1 LFSRLK
7 KIFFK
12 PTKLP
17 GHIAVIMDGNGRWA
31 KKRFLPRIAGHSK
44 GTEAAE
50 KIVKYCFKYH
60 IKTLTLFTFSTE
72 NWQRP
77 DEEVDGLLNLFEES
91 IVKSRASLIKN
102 NIAIRFIGDKK
113 LFSEELQCKL
123 QELEKT
129 CSKNN
134 GLDLNIALNYGGRS
148 EIVRA
153 TNSFYQKEGKLIT
166 ESDLTNHLDTAGMP
180 EVDLLIRTGG
190 EKRISNFLLW
200 QIAYAE
206 LFFTKVLWPDFSEEH
221 FVEALQWFQKTN
233 RTFGKLTDDLNA

>member
-1 LFSRLK
+1 MFSRLK

-77 DEEVDGLLNLFEES
+77 NEEVEGLLNLFEES

-102 NIAIRFIGDKK
+102 NVAIRFIGDKK
-113 LFSEELQCKL
+113 FFPDELQQKL

-153 TNSFYQKEGKLIT
+153 VNSFYKKAGRLIT
-166 ESDLTNHLDTAGMP
+166 EAELTNHLDTAGMP

-190 EKRISNFLLW
+190 EKRVSNFLLW
-200 QIAYAE
+200 QSAYAE
-206 LFFTKVLWPDFSEEH
+206 LYFSDKLWPDFKSEHLLNAIEDY
-221 FVEALQWFQKTN
+221 KN
-233 RTFGKLTDDLNA
+233 RERRFGKTSQQII